1 LFFSFFS
8 LFFDFFILGWIG
20 QKEVEAP
27 FDTIGLIA
35 TIYYF
40 SYFLI
45 IAPNILEIESKIENF
60 ISKIFGKVVPYV
72 GTSGLLYEEITP
84 ERVVVSIKNQR
95 KVQNHINN
103 VHAAAMALLAETAT
117 GFVVGMNLPDD
128 KLPLI
133 KSLKVSYYK
142 RTQGDMRAVAT
153 LTAEDIARIE
163 TEPKGEV
170 LVPVTVTDESG
181 GEPIKC
187 EMLWAWVSKR

>member
-1 LFFSFFS
+1 MSS
-8 LFFDFFILGWIG
+8 I
-20 QKEVEAP
+20 KRVVESSKWLPAN
-27 FDTIGLIA
+27 IRA
-35 TIYYF
+35 TV
-40 SYFLI
+40 
-45 IAPNILEIESKIENF
+45 

-72 GTSGLLYEEITP
+72 GTSGLLYEELTP

-133 KSLKVSYYK
+133 KSLKVNYYK

-153 LTAEDIARIE
+153 LTPEDIARIE
-163 TEPKGEV
+163 REPKGEV
-170 LVPVTVTDESG
+170 LVPVIVTDESG